1 MEKCHFL
8 RYKTL
13 QGCQQGYCVDH
24 SMFRKFVPLF
34 RKHFGTI
41 GANSEHPVSIY
52 CIFRGFIEKSWTSWR
67 SRALQYP
74 FLYPFLKFLK
84 SSNKNENFLY
94 LSFLLKMQCFSCA
107 DSGPKNELN
116 ALLCHVIYVRPRSQW
131 GILFMWR
138 GNESSKNRLFQKS
151 SNFNIMM

>member
-1 MEKCHFL
+1 MYWWCVEKCHFL

-13 QGCQQGYCVDH
+13 QGCQQSYCVDH
-24 SMFRKFVPLF
+24 SMFRKFVPLFVPLF

-84 SSNKNENFLY
+84 SSSKNENFLY
-94 LSFLLKMQCFSCA
+94 LSFLLKMQCFSCV
-107 DSGPKNELN
+107 DSGPKNRSD
-116 ALLCHVIYVRPRSQW
+116 ALLCTQIKNPKSQKFN
-131 GILFMWR
+131 LF
-138 GNESSKNRLFQKS
+138 
-151 SNFNIMM
+151 